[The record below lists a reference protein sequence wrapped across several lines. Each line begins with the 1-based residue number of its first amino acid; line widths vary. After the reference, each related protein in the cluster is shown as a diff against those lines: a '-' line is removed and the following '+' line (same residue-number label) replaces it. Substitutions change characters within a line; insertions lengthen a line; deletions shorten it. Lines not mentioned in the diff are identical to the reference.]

1 MRNLQPENAW
11 WDWGSDVGGSGDV
24 RAPYPTPAEV
34 YFEIGLILAAV
45 LPLGLAGNLLAIAA
59 SG

>member
-11 WDWGSDVGGSGDV
+11 WNRGSDGGGGGDV

-34 YFEIGLILAAV
+34 YFEIGLILAAA
-45 LPLGLAGNLLAIAA
+45 LSLALAGTLLAMAA